1 MFRRNLMPCTH
12 DPALEQRVGGLYR
25 GRSDAHAFLVS
36 DVLVCAVIDA
46 LVLSTVLRHPEV
58 IELRFVG
65 HDDIHGCVHVASN
78 DVVHGALVY
87 LIGLDEVQMSITLP
101 VADSRG
107 LVYQLVS
114 VSLAF
119 PLSPHLRS
127 IHFHSAL
134 PLVS

>member
-101 VADSRG
+101 DADYRS
-107 LVYQLVS
+107 LVYELVS

-119 PLSPHLRS
+119 ALSADVRL
-127 IHFHSAL
+127 IHFAN
-134 PLVS
+134 PTN